1 MDELKIWDRSLT
13 ADEVQDVIYKKL
25 DGSETGLVGYWDFD
39 ESEGSTVFD
48 HSKNHFNGVIKG
60 NAQREL
66 SEVPLD

>member
-1 MDELKIWDRSLT
+1 MKFKMLSG
-13 ADEVQDVIYKKL
+13 KL
-25 DGSETGLVGYWDFD
+25 DASEIRLTGYWDFD

-66 SEVPLD
+66 SEAHID